1 MVINP
6 VHCSLPFTCAGN
18 YLAVP
23 TWQTALLHSSFAPLP
38 QMTLMLN
45 GMVDRGFTLY
55 PSSPKSAMPAA
66 FLIHGF
72 HKTASGKPSFSIWI
86 ALFLPSSS
94 TYNNNMKAC
103 MLELIWRILAI
114 RGWHECI
121 CCEKNLACQILASSL
136 DTLRRA
142 RVAMLWKGS
151 QRTGTPEAMLTAHA
165 RLP

>member
-55 PSSPKSAMPAA
+55 P
-66 FLIHGF
+66 IITEVCH
-72 HKTASGKPSFSIWI
+72 ASRLLNPWIPQNRIWEASFSIWI

-94 TYNNNMKAC
+94 HLQQQHESMHAGTH
-103 MLELIWRILAI
+103 LEDTCDQRLA
-114 RGWHECI
+114 
-121 CCEKNLACQILASSL
+121 
-136 DTLRRA
+136 
-142 RVAMLWKGS
+142 
-151 QRTGTPEAMLTAHA
+151 
-165 RLP
+165 